1 MNYPLIS
8 EYIEAIKS
16 SRDNF
21 HELAHLRPVLGTDGQ
36 PLMTSGNFAVIFKIE
51 DKRNE
56 KHNAVKCFIKEQKE
70 RKEAFE
76 SMLLNY
82 MDIIEVFPFC

>member
-1 MNYPLIS
+1 MNYPLIT
-8 EYIEAIKS
+8 EYNETIKAAE
-16 SRDNF
+16 DNF
-21 HELAHLRPVLGTDGQ
+21 EGLSYLRAVLDEDG
-36 PLMTSGNFAVIFKIE
+36 LLVMKSGNFAVIFKIE

-56 KHNAVKCFIKEQKE
+56 KHNAVKCFTKEQKE